1 AYKILNN
8 MSTRV
13 RGRDNLT
20 LSIGH
25 DVLEVGMLQN
35 LLGALTCRGTTAA
48 RDEDMSCVLDDVKA
62 VRGNLRK
69 VIDVVLG
76 ELCLCLLPLK
86 LNSGLTREI
95 VRMLKAC
102 VLLGFVVVGAS

>member
-25 DVLEVGMLQN
+25 DVLEVGMLQKGKCN
-35 LLGALTCRGTTAA
+35 LA
-48 RDEDMSCVLDDVKA
+48 EVLDESPVKSYMTKKRTNLPHYGG
-62 VRGNLRK
+62 VRQTLNYINLSW
-69 VIDVVLG
+69 V
-76 ELCLCLLPLK
+76 
-86 LNSGLTREI
+86 NSNTFLRDN
-95 VRMLKAC
+95 V
-102 VLLGFVVVGAS
+102 S